1 MVPPIGG
8 KCERLRL
15 ATTTRNDVA
24 EQLLADALAA
34 LVVKAFHAEAP
45 RLDEQGVDL
54 LDGKSGRD
62 VDVER
67 LALVDELLTNGGLQ
81 NNFVLRDFLEGLED
95 FLFTLGEEIKML
107 HRALIEHDVAPNLF
121 VVTAFLVQKR
131 FEIAIFANEIA
142 FGQSGLVVVGRIGLH
157 QV

>member
-1 MVPPIGG
+1 MVSPNRG

-15 ATTTRNDVA
+15 ATATRNDVA

-34 LVVKAFHAEAP
+34 LVVKAFHTEAP

-81 NNFVLRDFLEGLED
+81 NNFVLRDFLEGLEN

-121 VVTAFLVQKR
+121 VVTAFLVQKALR
-131 FEIAIFANEIA
+131 DSDFCE
-142 FGQSGLVVVGRIGLH
+142 
-157 QV
+157 

>member
-1 MVPPIGG
+1 MVSPNRG
-8 KCERLRL
+8 KCERYAS
-15 ATTTRNDVA
+15 ATATRNDVA

-34 LVVKAFHAEAP
+34 LVVKAFHTEAP

-81 NNFVLRDFLEGLED
+81 NNFVLRDFLEGLEN

-107 HRALIEHDVAPNLF
+107 HRA
-121 VVTAFLVQKR
+121 
-131 FEIAIFANEIA
+131 
-142 FGQSGLVVVGRIGLH
+142 
-157 QV
+157 